1 VRSAA
6 RRIAILVA
14 ALGGITALVSLVAG
28 ALLDTELSRALATGF
43 YVVGCFLIVLGFFS
57 GVRGPLRP
65 RGSNDGDEPDAVGGL
80 FGIGI
85 SGRGVRQATEEERS
99 DSLATAWLF
108 LGMGAAMIA
117 LGVIA
122 DSRVGFV

>member
-6 RRIAILVA
+6 RRIATLVA
-14 ALGGITALVSLVAG
+14 ALAGITALVSLGVG
-28 ALLDTELSRALATGF
+28 ALLGSELSRALATGF

-65 RGSNDGDEPDAVGGL
+65 RGSDDGDEPDAVGGL

-85 SGRGVRQATEEERS
+85 SGRGVRQATGEERA

-108 LGMGAAMIA
+108 LAIGAALIA
-117 LGVIA
+117 LGVLA